1 MSPDWW
7 ESACAELSARDRGME
22 SLIARFPDSRLTT
35 RGAPY
40 ETLLRAIVGQQI
52 STRAADAIW
61 ARVAAAAGTITPEAL
76 LATGA
81 DALRA
86 AGLSQRKAEYVLEMS
101 AQVSDGRLDPHRLA
115 ELDDQTLLDL
125 LTGLRGIGRW
135 TAEMFLIFNLNRPD
149 VWPIDDIG
157 IKKALVQQ
165 GWAPSL
171 ELPRKQWDAL
181 GERWRPWRTVVSW
194 YLWRS
199 LDPVDI
205 VY

>member
-1 MSPDWW
+1 
-7 ESACAELSARDRGME
+7 
-22 SLIARFPDSRLTT
+22 
-35 RGAPY
+35 
-40 ETLLRAIVGQQI
+40 
-52 STRAADAIW
+52 
-61 ARVAAAAGTITPEAL
+61 
-76 LATGA
+76 
-81 DALRA
+81 LRA